1 MALFSIFLAWY
12 FFLFDIINSYVYYKL
27 RANWIFF
34 KNNRTSFPLVKLYF
48 FDIKLLIR
56 AKTFTT
62 VRYFCIFVLRE
73 YNSWKDGTILK
84 IFKIFQN
91 LQFILSNHRIFSSF
105 FFQIVMKIFDII
117 IYLFSRGNQSPF
129 IVSSLTGSNNPVEL
143 GKSNRIV

>member
-1 MALFSIFLAWY
+1 MVFSIFLAWY

-56 AKTFTT
+56 AKIFTT

-73 YNSWKDGTILK
+73 YNSWRGGRE
-84 IFKIFQN
+84 IFKIYN
-91 LQFILSNHRIFSSF
+91 LFYPTIVFFFLSF
-105 FFQIVMKIFDII
+105 FRLLWKFSISLS
-117 IYLFSRGNQSPF
+117 IYLVGETNRHLSFHR
-129 IVSSLTGSNNPVEL
+129 SLVQTILLN
-143 GKSNRIV
+143 

>member
-1 MALFSIFLAWY
+1 MRFRANLMVFSIFLAWY

-56 AKTFTT
+56 AKIFTT

-73 YNSWKDGTILK
+73 YNSWRGGTRNFKNLK
-84 IFKIFQN
+84 NFSKFTIY
-91 LQFILSNHRIFSSF
+91 FIQPSYF
-105 FFQIVMKIFDII
+105 FFF
-117 IYLFSRGNQSPF
+117 LFSDCYENFRYHYLS
-129 IVSSLTGSNNPVEL
+129 IY
-143 GKSNRIV
+143 K

>member
-1 MALFSIFLAWY
+1 MVFSIFLAWY

-56 AKTFTT
+56 AKIFTT

-73 YNSWKDGTILK
+73 YNSWRGGREIFK
-84 IFKIFQN
+84 IFKIYN
-91 LQFILSNHRIFSSF
+91 LFYPTIVFFLLSF
-105 FFQIVMKIFDII
+105 FRLLWKFSISLS
-117 IYLFSRGNQSPF
+117 IYLVEETNHHLSFHR
-129 IVSSLTGSNNPVEL
+129 SLVQTILLN
-143 GKSNRIV
+143 